1 MPCDP
6 HHPLRYLK
14 LLGCICTPLAACHDT
29 AVDIIVVD
37 EGTEIKAGTDGRR
50 TVIGGAEVPGPG
62 TGGRVAH
69 KRNGPLGRIV
79 IEHSIG
85 DGVAVVGAASHRYD
99 PLAVVEALHTGRGA
113 ADQFIGTNVEVIV
126 QDFTITIRVCES
138 RNTQRRNDG
147 DSANDGKQ
155 HLQLFHLKFLPF
167 MKKWGVTLPQSKILN
182 PLDSPPY
189 EYISFASS
197 LN

>member
-14 LLGCICTPLAACHDT
+14 LLGCICTPLAACLDT

-50 TVIGGAEVPGPG
+50 AVIGGTEVSGSR

-69 KRNGPLGRIV
+69 ERNVPLGRIIV
-79 IEHSIG
+79 DHSIG
-85 DGVAVVGAASHRYD
+85 DSIAVVGAVGHRYD
-99 PLAVVEALHTGRGA
+99 PLAVVEALHAGRGA

-126 QDFTITIRVCES
+126 QDFTITVRVCER
-138 RNTQRRNDG
+138 RNAQRRDDG
-147 DSANDGKQ
+147 DGANHGKQ
-155 HLQLFHLKFLPF
+155 HLQLFH
-167 MKKWGVTLPQSKILN
+167 TLIP
-182 PLDSPPY
+182 PLC
-189 EYISFASS
+189 
-197 LN
+197 